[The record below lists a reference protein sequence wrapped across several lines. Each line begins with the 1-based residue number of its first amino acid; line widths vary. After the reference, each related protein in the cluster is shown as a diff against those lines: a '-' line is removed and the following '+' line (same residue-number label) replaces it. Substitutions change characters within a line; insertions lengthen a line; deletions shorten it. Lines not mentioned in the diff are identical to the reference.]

1 MLDLSPSILALSA
14 ADSRQMLTT
23 FALRKARHSA
33 ARSATSSRF
42 LHAADSIATSI
53 GAATKVPGGVMPVS
67 IRLLRPACFGSKA
80 IRCRWVRK
88 NQRRTVDRDAHPDRH
103 CHRIFRTGFSARG
116 RIPASV
122 ALDVADA
129 ANDDGCPAESES
141 RRTNEKDAD
150 LKLAKFDHRQRVYLA
165 QPD

>member
-1 MLDLSPSILALSA
+1 
-14 ADSRQMLTT
+14 MLTT
-23 FALRKARHSA
+23 SALRKARHSA

-42 LHAADSIATSI
+42 LYAADTIATSI
-53 GAATKVPGGVMPVS
+53 GAATPVS
-67 IRLLRPACFGSKA
+67 IRPLRPACFGSKA

-88 NQRRTVDRDAHPDRH
+88 NRRRTVDRDPHPDRH
-103 CHRIFRTGFSARG
+103 CHRIFWTGFSARG

-129 ANDDGCPAESES
+129 ANDDGRPAESES
-141 RRTNEKDAD
+141 RRTNEKNAD

-165 QPD
+165 QPDWEHTVDLSQSTRAPNLFIVQS